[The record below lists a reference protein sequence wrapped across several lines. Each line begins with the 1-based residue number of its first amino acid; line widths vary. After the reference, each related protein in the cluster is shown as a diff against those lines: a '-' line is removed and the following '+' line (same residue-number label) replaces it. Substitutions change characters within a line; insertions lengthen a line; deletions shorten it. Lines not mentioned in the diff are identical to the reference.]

1 MSIVKDD
8 WIGFFPFKSPRVEQ
22 EDAINFILNAYIHD
36 GKRFVIAD
44 LGTGIGKSAI
54 AVTVARYL
62 DAHTP
67 DELDVQRGAWFLTT
81 QKILQE
87 QYCNDFGSNSGPMR
101 DVKSATNYKCSH
113 FKKVNCSE
121 GMQMLKAAD
130 KSSKFWKSCM
140 FNCVYKQTRKEFL
153 ESRESVTNFSY
164 ALTASNYGDKVGRR
178 NLLVIDECLRED
190 AQIWIGENREVSI
203 KEIFHNPD
211 ITHVMSYNSETDS
224 YESKRIMRRIRTAYD
239 KSTRWYELSV
249 EIDGVIK
256 KLVTTDNHK
265 IWTLNRGY
273 VRADELS
280 TDDIIKFDALNKIK
294 SGQKLSH
301 ARKLSNQE
309 RKTILYTCGNCNSV
323 FNKNSFTKHLNT
335 HEVRK
340 CLTCMSEF
348 ETSKKSMKKYCTH
361 ACFSSSP
368 ITSHARSVMMSM
380 KNPSQNPVFVKKSVE
395 SWKKN
400 WRNLDD
406 DKRNK
411 RLLAFKNAPL
421 HQKRLCPNRLEQT
434 VVDMMI
440 PNLNFVGLGDVWL
453 TFKNGKHK
461 NPDFIVQGTKK
472 VVEVGNGSFWHPEEE
487 RESVVK
493 NYNEIGYDCLYLTDD
508 EIYENLNAAKLK
520 INKHIHNH
528 NVKLLSSRLLERPK
542 HMSNSPHYKYNIE
555 VEDNHNYF
563 ANSFLVS
570 NCHNADP
577 ELSRFI
583 EIIIT
588 DKTAHAI
595 GVEWPSVTTY
605 AQAVKWIKEDYL
617 INGQRVAFEMAQDVE
632 QFKGLE
638 GHEKEYADLSKKHEA
653 LQSHIDKIK
662 TFLQVNTPDN
672 WVFEQLPPVGRVG
685 GKITFKPIDV
695 SPFAEQT
702 LFKLGSRV
710 LLMSATVIN
719 PKIYAES
726 LGIQPD
732 QYVSITKESP
742 FPVENRPIFTF
753 PIGNMSADHIDE
765 TLPKMVEA
773 LREILKEHK
782 SVKGIVHCHSF
793 KVSNYIRKNLR
804 SSRLI
809 FHDSHD
815 REDALKKHLESKEPT
830 VLFSPSMSE
839 GVDLRD
845 DLARFQILLK
855 VPYPSLGDKLVRKR
869 MHRWTWWYPMQTIK
883 TIVQSVGRGVRSETD
898 HAVTYILDA
907 DWNRFYDRHKDLFP
921 NAFKLALSRR

>member
-1 MSIVKDD
+1 M
-8 WIGFFPFKSPRVEQ
+8 PR
-22 EDAINFILNAYIHD
+22 
-36 GKRFVIAD
+36 
-44 LGTGIGKSAI
+44 
-54 AVTVARYL
+54 
-62 DAHTP
+62 
-67 DELDVQRGAWFLTT
+67 
-81 QKILQE
+81 
-87 QYCNDFGSNSGPMR
+87 
-101 DVKSATNYKCSH
+101 
-113 FKKVNCSE
+113 
-121 GMQMLKAAD
+121 
-130 KSSKFWKSCM
+130 
-140 FNCVYKQTRKEFL
+140 
-153 ESRESVTNFSY
+153 
-164 ALTASNYGDKVGRR
+164 
-178 NLLVIDECLRED
+178 
-190 AQIWIGENREVSI
+190 
-203 KEIFHNPD
+203 
-211 ITHVMSYNSETDS
+211 ITL
-224 YESKRIMRRIRTAYD
+224 I
-239 KSTRWYELSV
+239 
-249 EIDGVIK
+249 
-256 KLVTTDNHK
+256 
-265 IWTLNRGY
+265 
-273 VRADELS
+273 
-280 TDDIIKFDALNKIK
+280 
-294 SGQKLSH
+294 
-301 ARKLSNQE
+301 
-309 RKTILYTCGNCNSV
+309 
-323 FNKNSFTKHLNT
+323 
-335 HEVRK
+335 
-340 CLTCMSEF
+340 
-348 ETSKKSMKKYCTH
+348 
-361 ACFSSSP
+361 
-368 ITSHARSVMMSM
+368 
-380 KNPSQNPVFVKKSVE
+380 
-395 SWKKN
+395 
-400 WRNLDD
+400 
-406 DKRNK
+406 
-411 RLLAFKNAPL
+411 
-421 HQKRLCPNRLEQT
+421 
-434 VVDMMI
+434 
-440 PNLNFVGLGDVWL
+440 
-453 TFKNGKHK
+453 
-461 NPDFIVQGTKK
+461 
-472 VVEVGNGSFWHPEEE
+472 
-487 RESVVK
+487 
-493 NYNEIGYDCLYLTDD
+493 
-508 EIYENLNAAKLK
+508 
-520 INKHIHNH
+520 
-528 NVKLLSSRLLERPK
+528 
-542 HMSNSPHYKYNIE
+542 
-555 VEDNHNYF
+555 F

-588 DKTAHAI
+588 DKTTHAI
-595 GVEWPSVTTY
+595 GVEWPTVTTY

-653 LQSHIDKIK
+653 LQSHLDKIK

-702 LFKLGSRV
+702 LFKLGSHV

-726 LGIQPD
+726 LGISPD

-742 FPVENRPIFTF
+742 FPVENRPIFAF

-815 REDALKKHLESKEPT
+815 REDALRKHLESKEPT

>member
-8 WIGFFPFKSPRVEQ
+8 WIGFFPFEAPRVEQ

-54 AVTVARYL
+54 AVTVARYM
-62 DAHTP
+62 DANTP
-67 DELDVQRGAWFLTT
+67 DVSGVERGAWFLTT

-87 QYCNDFGSNSGPMR
+87 QYCNDFGSNRGPMR

-140 FNCVYKQTRKEFL
+140 FNCVYKKTRKEFL

-164 ALTASNYGDKVGRR
+164 ALTASNYGDKIGRR
-178 NLLVIDECLRED
+178 NLLVIDE
-190 AQIWIGENREVSI
+190 
-203 KEIFHNPD
+203 
-211 ITHVMSYNSETDS
+211 
-224 YESKRIMRRIRTAYD
+224 
-239 KSTRWYELSV
+239 
-249 EIDGVIK
+249 
-256 KLVTTDNHK
+256 
-265 IWTLNRGY
+265 
-273 VRADELS
+273 
-280 TDDIIKFDALNKIK
+280 
-294 SGQKLSH
+294 
-301 ARKLSNQE
+301 
-309 RKTILYTCGNCNSV
+309 
-323 FNKNSFTKHLNT
+323 
-335 HEVRK
+335 
-340 CLTCMSEF
+340 
-348 ETSKKSMKKYCTH
+348 
-361 ACFSSSP
+361 
-368 ITSHARSVMMSM
+368 
-380 KNPSQNPVFVKKSVE
+380 
-395 SWKKN
+395 
-400 WRNLDD
+400 
-406 DKRNK
+406 
-411 RLLAFKNAPL
+411 
-421 HQKRLCPNRLEQT
+421 
-434 VVDMMI
+434 
-440 PNLNFVGLGDVWL
+440 
-453 TFKNGKHK
+453 
-461 NPDFIVQGTKK
+461 
-472 VVEVGNGSFWHPEEE
+472 
-487 RESVVK
+487 
-493 NYNEIGYDCLYLTDD
+493 
-508 EIYENLNAAKLK
+508 
-520 INKHIHNH
+520 
-528 NVKLLSSRLLERPK
+528 
-542 HMSNSPHYKYNIE
+542 
-555 VEDNHNYF
+555 
-563 ANSFLVS
+563 
-570 NCHNADP
+570 CHNADP

-588 DKTAHAI
+588 DKTTHAI
-595 GVEWPSVTTY
+595 GVEWPTVTTY

-702 LFKLGSRV
+702 LFKLGSHV

-726 LGIQPD
+726 LGISPD

-742 FPVENRPIFTF
+742 FPVENRPIFAF

-815 REDALKKHLESKEPT
+815 REDALRKHLESKEPT

>member
-8 WIGFFPFKSPRVEQ
+8 WIGFFPFEAPRVEQ

-54 AVTVARYL
+54 AVTVARYM
-62 DAHTP
+62 DANTP
-67 DELDVQRGAWFLTT
+67 DVSGVERGAWFLTT

-87 QYCNDFGSNSGPMR
+87 QYCNDFGSNRGPMR

-140 FNCVYKQTRKEFL
+140 FNCVYKKTRKEFL

-164 ALTASNYGDKVGRR
+164 ALTASNYGDKIGRR
-178 NLLVIDECLRED
+178 NLLVIDEC
-190 AQIWIGENREVSI
+190 
-203 KEIFHNPD
+203 
-211 ITHVMSYNSETDS
+211 
-224 YESKRIMRRIRTAYD
+224 
-239 KSTRWYELSV
+239 
-249 EIDGVIK
+249 
-256 KLVTTDNHK
+256 
-265 IWTLNRGY
+265 
-273 VRADELS
+273 
-280 TDDIIKFDALNKIK
+280 
-294 SGQKLSH
+294 
-301 ARKLSNQE
+301 
-309 RKTILYTCGNCNSV
+309 
-323 FNKNSFTKHLNT
+323 
-335 HEVRK
+335 
-340 CLTCMSEF
+340 
-348 ETSKKSMKKYCTH
+348 
-361 ACFSSSP
+361 
-368 ITSHARSVMMSM
+368 
-380 KNPSQNPVFVKKSVE
+380 
-395 SWKKN
+395 
-400 WRNLDD
+400 
-406 DKRNK
+406 
-411 RLLAFKNAPL
+411 
-421 HQKRLCPNRLEQT
+421 
-434 VVDMMI
+434 
-440 PNLNFVGLGDVWL
+440 
-453 TFKNGKHK
+453 
-461 NPDFIVQGTKK
+461 
-472 VVEVGNGSFWHPEEE
+472 
-487 RESVVK
+487 
-493 NYNEIGYDCLYLTDD
+493 
-508 EIYENLNAAKLK
+508 
-520 INKHIHNH
+520 
-528 NVKLLSSRLLERPK
+528 
-542 HMSNSPHYKYNIE
+542 
-555 VEDNHNYF
+555 
-563 ANSFLVS
+563 
-570 NCHNADP
+570 HNADAA
-577 ELSRFI
+577 LSLFI

-588 DKTAHAI
+588 DKTTHAI
-595 GVEWPSVTTY
+595 GVEWPTVTTY

-653 LQSHIDKIK
+653 LQTHIDKIK

-702 LFKLGSRV
+702 LFKLGSHV

-726 LGIQPD
+726 LGISPD

-742 FPVENRPIFTF
+742 FPVENRPIFAF

-815 REDALKKHLESKEPT
+815 REDALRKHLESKEPT

-907 DWNRFYDRHKDLFP
+907 DWGRFYDRHKDLFP

>member
-8 WIGFFPFKSPRVEQ
+8 WIGFFPFEAPRVEQ

-54 AVTVARYL
+54 AVTVARYM
-62 DAHTP
+62 DANTP
-67 DELDVQRGAWFLTT
+67 DVSGVERGAWFLTT

-87 QYCNDFGSNSGPMR
+87 QYCNDFGSNRGPMR

-140 FNCVYKQTRKEFL
+140 FNCVYKKTRKEFL

-164 ALTASNYGDKVGRR
+164 ALTASNYGDKIGRR
-178 NLLVIDECLRED
+178 NLLVIDE
-190 AQIWIGENREVSI
+190 
-203 KEIFHNPD
+203 
-211 ITHVMSYNSETDS
+211 
-224 YESKRIMRRIRTAYD
+224 
-239 KSTRWYELSV
+239 
-249 EIDGVIK
+249 
-256 KLVTTDNHK
+256 
-265 IWTLNRGY
+265 
-273 VRADELS
+273 
-280 TDDIIKFDALNKIK
+280 
-294 SGQKLSH
+294 
-301 ARKLSNQE
+301 
-309 RKTILYTCGNCNSV
+309 
-323 FNKNSFTKHLNT
+323 
-335 HEVRK
+335 
-340 CLTCMSEF
+340 
-348 ETSKKSMKKYCTH
+348 
-361 ACFSSSP
+361 
-368 ITSHARSVMMSM
+368 
-380 KNPSQNPVFVKKSVE
+380 
-395 SWKKN
+395 
-400 WRNLDD
+400 
-406 DKRNK
+406 
-411 RLLAFKNAPL
+411 
-421 HQKRLCPNRLEQT
+421 
-434 VVDMMI
+434 
-440 PNLNFVGLGDVWL
+440 
-453 TFKNGKHK
+453 
-461 NPDFIVQGTKK
+461 
-472 VVEVGNGSFWHPEEE
+472 
-487 RESVVK
+487 
-493 NYNEIGYDCLYLTDD
+493 
-508 EIYENLNAAKLK
+508 
-520 INKHIHNH
+520 
-528 NVKLLSSRLLERPK
+528 
-542 HMSNSPHYKYNIE
+542 
-555 VEDNHNYF
+555 
-563 ANSFLVS
+563 
-570 NCHNADP
+570 CHNADP

-588 DKTAHAI
+588 DKTTHAI
-595 GVEWPSVTTY
+595 GVEWPTVTTY

-702 LFKLGSRV
+702 LFKLGSHV

-726 LGIQPD
+726 LGISPD

-742 FPVENRPIFTF
+742 FPVENRPIFAF

-815 REDALKKHLESKEPT
+815 RDDALRKHLESKEPT

-869 MHRWTWWYPMQTIK
+869 MHRWT
-883 TIVQSVGRGVRSETD
+883 
-898 HAVTYILDA
+898 
-907 DWNRFYDRHKDLFP
+907 
-921 NAFKLALSRR
+921 